1 MPDTSTNT
9 YFDTTLA
16 CPVTSCK
23 IMAGTNCDEAEDTGA
38 FRLKQVPESGSTPS
52 GFEVEWTP
60 KSMGLDNNICL
71 VCSNA
76 QGTKLT

>member
-1 MPDTSTNT
+1 VVPDTNTNT

-16 CPVTSCK
+16 CPLTSCEIK
-23 IMAGTNCDEAEDTGA
+23 AGENCDEDEESGA
-38 FRLKQVPESGSTPS
+38 FRSKQVAESGSTPS

-60 KSMGLDNNICL
+60 SSMGLDNNICL

-76 QGTKLT
+76 